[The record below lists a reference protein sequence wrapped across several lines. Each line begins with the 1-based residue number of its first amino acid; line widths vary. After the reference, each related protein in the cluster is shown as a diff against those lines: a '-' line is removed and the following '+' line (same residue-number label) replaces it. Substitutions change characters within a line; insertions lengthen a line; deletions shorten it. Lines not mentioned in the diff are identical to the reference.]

1 MWMTRR
7 SEAVVVIEEVK
18 EAIGTVRAIDT
29 GTETET
35 ETENAVVKE
44 KEMARECT
52 AVTDMMVQMADMDTK
67 IATAR
72 GTETTRIVI
81 AGAREATIMRD
92 LSVART
98 IESNEKDQI

>member
-1 MWMTRR
+1 MTRR

-29 GTETET
+29 GTET